1 MSRSTAKRDMF
12 FLQVGSEVRVRASRH
27 ARERVAERML
37 AAAAPSQ
44 AWEVLSKRLNAVASV
59 SSTPPAWFRSHADNA
74 AYVLIGEDFVLPL
87 RGAEGA
93 LVASTCVARGT
104 ISSDERARR
113 TERRSRRC
121 RLGLSRSGR
130 RDYPA
135 RRPRR
140 LEITAAI
147 ADSIEAHVQADGGQR
162 KWR

>member
-1 MSRSTAKRDMF
+1 MSQAAERGTF
-12 FLQVGSEVRVRASRH
+12 FFHVGGEVRVRASRH

-44 AWEVLSKRLNAVASV
+44 AWQVLSERLAAIGSV
-59 SSTPPAWFRSHADNA
+59 SSTPPAWFRSRDDDA
-74 AYVLIGEDFVLPL
+74 AYVLIGEDFVMPL
-87 RGAEGA
+87 RGADGA

-121 RLGLSRSGR
+121 RLGRSRRGR
-130 RDYPA
+130 RGYAA

-140 LEITAAI
+140 HEVNAAI
-147 ADSIEAHVQADGGQR
+147 ADSLEAHVRFDGEER
-162 KWR
+162 K